1 MLRNRIPRNAV
12 VRGPL
17 SFLFRFLF
25 FFSFRS
31 IVASM
36 EYVGAR
42 IYRTLDTIEE
52 KIIIEKSGKRERCI
66 RRGLDLA
73 AFSYTACTYIR
84 RTYFAC
90 TYFARIARKG
100 YEANDRNTGGRGSV
114 VEKVSRF
121 LAILRVRLRY
131 PVYEVAK
138 SISRAFSR
146 AKKPERGER
155 RTSNAFRA
163 AEEIVIASDSS
174 THGRWKEA
182 EARSS

>member
-1 MLRNRIPRNAV
+1 
-12 VRGPL
+12 
-17 SFLFRFLF
+17 
-25 FFSFRS
+25 
-31 IVASM
+31 M

-42 IYRTLDTIEE
+42 IYRRPDTIEE
-52 KIIIEKSGKRERCI
+52 KIIIEKSGKKERCI

-73 AFSYTACTYIR
+73 AFSYTACTYIE
-84 RTYFAC
+84 FASRERATRLMTEIREGEDPWWKKC
-90 TYFARIARKG
+90 R
-100 YEANDRNTGGRGSV
+100 DS
-114 VEKVSRF
+114 SRF
-121 LAILRVRLRY
+121 YAFVSRY